1 MSRSKWLVIGALL
14 LLSLAGCSKTKI
26 TQPQNGNEFH
36 LPFSDSFNDGDDSDW
51 SWYTSIGPN
60 PAGWPSHEVV
70 NGVEKIVTHDQNNTL
85 LANGTST
92 LSDYY
97 VSAVLRIRQLLDDAC
112 GGLKIYAYDNGGIGQ
127 NSSYYVFEI
136 CFRENRWSLKVHYSN
151 GTSEILAHGI
161 RTINIGSWY
170 RMELKVRGGTIYA
183 YLNGRR
189 LGQGT
194 PSRALSGGYFGFGG
208 SDDII
213 EIDNVYVGNSK

>member
-70 NGVEKIVTHDQNNTL
+70 DGVERIVTHDQNNTL

-97 VSAVLRIRQLLDDAC
+97 VEADMRITQLLEDAY
-112 GGLKIYAYDNGGIGQ
+112 GGLRVYAYDNGGIGQ
-127 NSSYYVFEI
+127 NSSYYVLDI
-136 CFRENRWSLKVHYSN
+136 CHRENRWGLGVHYSDGSN
-151 GTSEILAHGI
+151 ETLAHGNI
-161 RTINIGSWY
+161 MINLNVWY
-170 RMELKVRGGTIYA
+170 HLKLKISGGTVYA
-183 YLNGRR
+183 YLDGQL